1 VKASLNEG
9 TAVRPT
15 VGVVGAGN
23 MGAALVRGWLRAEET
38 GRFEGPGRLLV
49 WDKIE
54 AASRR
59 LLTDSYVG
67 MASSLPELAKEA
79 DVILVVVKP
88 KDAAEFLSALA
99 GFVRY
104 DQVIVS
110 AMSGLGLEWLR
121 GRLGEGPALFRIMPN
136 LGVELGAGAIAF
148 ATESDAPLATV
159 TAMKALLGPLGMVE
173 EVPEGLF
180 DVVTAV
186 SGSGPAFLALAVESL
201 EDGAVAAGLSRSVA
215 REVIRKA
222 ALDTAALLPHHSDSA
237 ATLVR
242 HLLSTGSADPEA
254 MKVLEDRGVREAFQA
269 AVGAAMRRSR
279 EMGKA

>member
-9 TAVRPT
+9 AGVRPT
-15 VGVVGAGN
+15 VGVVGTGN
-23 MGAALVRGWLRAEET
+23 MGAALVRGWLRAEEA
-38 GRFEGPGRLLV
+38 GCSEGPGRLLV

-67 MASSLPELAKEA
+67 VASSLQELAGEA

-88 KDAAEFLSALA
+88 KDAAEVLAALA
-99 GFVRY
+99 GLVRQG
-104 DQVIVS
+104 QVIVS
-110 AMSGLGLEWLR
+110 SMSGLALEWMR
-121 GRLGEGPALFRIMPN
+121 GLVGGGPALFRIMPN

-148 ATESDAPLATV
+148 AAEPDAHAATV
-159 TAMKALLGPLGMVE
+159 AAMKALLGPLGMVE

-186 SGSGPAFLALAVESL
+186 AGSGPAFLALAVESL
-201 EDGAVAAGLSRSVA
+201 EDGVVAAGLSRAVA

-222 ALDTAALLPHHSDSA
+222 ALDTAALLSHHSDSA
-237 ATLVR
+237 AMLAQ
-242 HLLSTGSADPEA
+242 HLLSTGSVDPEA
-254 MKVLEDRGVREAFQA
+254 MKLVENCRVGEAFQG

-279 EMGKA
+279 QMGKV